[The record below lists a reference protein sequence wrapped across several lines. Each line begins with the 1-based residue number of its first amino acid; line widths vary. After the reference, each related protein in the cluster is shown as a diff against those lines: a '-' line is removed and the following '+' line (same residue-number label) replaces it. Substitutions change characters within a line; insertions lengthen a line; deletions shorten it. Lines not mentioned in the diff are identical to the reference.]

1 MRTNARRGIGS
12 TDSNH
17 PKIHAM
23 NLAENDKATAEMK
36 QVCVK
41 FATVECV
48 LLRYNTAIPFS
59 VETFSSAGV
68 IVVTE

>member
-1 MRTNARRGIGS
+1 
-12 TDSNH
+12 
-17 PKIHAM
+17 M